1 MNAARGRSNAA
12 GGGTAYEKKE
22 TTRKGHSTSE
32 ASPMAS
38 QQKQKLKKWSKLTAR
53 DRLRSLFR
61 NRSRQVCGSEEAQC
75 VTVFEKCDA
84 PSRPAIAKETEYKLR
99 WKTPQPEKK
108 AEDVE
113 KFSHVDVEELQQ
125 SREFQLARKIM
136 IQLRRNNILESAV
149 NDNDLPVLKRF
160 FKEELNYPTKRIVD
174 IIDRAMNYCYE
185 EIVYHQDFYSFH
197 VDTEMRQFLM
207 DKEKSKQFMLDVLLT
222 CPEFVPLMW
231 GGEAVGLPSEEDKVE
246 FPVKDSNKEN
256 VSPWNRLVEKP
267 VVPEKKDMNSPW
279 NRLVEKAEKPQH
291 KFKEHKMEDARKAS
305 SDTKSDE
312 ATRRRDQKAQPSDKS
327 DDDRV
332 AQKSD
337 EDLKK
342 KSAESSQDKSDD
354 SKEDKMKRGS
364 KIEAKKKDASRED
377 EKGRKRSEVR
387 RVLTDIVD
395 KRKSSIRQRSR
406 SEKKKAVD
414 SRTVNS
420 LERASLGQGR
430 KSGSDERTSSG
441 EKSRSSEATKRS
453 GSKENRSKTERPV
466 LSQRTKKS
474 RRYTN
479 LKLKIK
485 GGKSKRQVRVV
496 LILSNNIGSK
506 FQNSELP

>member
-22 TTRKGHSTSE
+22 TTRKG
-32 ASPMAS
+32 
-38 QQKQKLKKWSKLTAR
+38 
-53 DRLRSLFR
+53 
-61 NRSRQVCGSEEAQC
+61 GSEEAQC

-231 GGEAVGLPSEEDKVE
+231 GGEAVGLPSEVWASIIL
-246 FPVKDSNKEN
+246 FFNGQFQKEN

-453 GSKENRSKTERPV
+453 GSMTPV
-466 LSQRTKKS
+466 IRRNHINIIISQATF
-474 RRYTN
+474 
-479 LKLKIK
+479 
-485 GGKSKRQVRVV
+485 
-496 LILSNNIGSK
+496 SNKAINCSFRAVFRIGSLT
-506 FQNSELP
+506 FQFSASNSFEESTEDILDGAPVRTSVAAIISACS